1 MVNALNSKREWM
13 TRSIV
18 EIHRRSTC
26 RFNSCLDY
34 NKNGESSSVGRAR
47 NYSDKDSLIT
57 VNVISSEVKSYFDL
71 LNPWS

>member
-1 MVNALNSKREWM
+1 MVNALNSKREWI

-18 EIHRRSTC
+18 EIHRRSTY

-34 NKNGESSSVGRAR
+34 KNGESSSVGRAR

-57 VNVISSEVKSYFDL
+57 VNVISSDVKSYFDL